1 MCKLNN
7 RYHDTYGLTPHLC
20 VDCEVIE
27 VDHADW
33 MCDTCLTNY
42 NTGNDVDPWIN
53 HTPAETAEYIK
64 RFKEREQFE
73 ALVEQARKDGAD
85 RPQIYTDGS
94 TPMYTGYG
102 GRVSVGG
109 GDEDGATLS
118 VYGSVYGLNSYI
130 GINCNAA
137 DLRAIAAQCLAAA
150 EEVEKAT
157 IKANAR

>member
-1 MCKLNN
+1 MNN
-7 RYHDTYGLTPHLC
+7 
-20 VDCEVIE
+20 
-27 VDHADW
+27 
-33 MCDTCLTNY
+33 
-42 NTGNDVDPWIN
+42 
-53 HTPAETAEYIK
+53 
-64 RFKEREQFE
+64 EQFE

-102 GRVSVGG
+102 GRVSVCGG
-109 GDEDGATLS
+109 SEDGASLS

-137 DLRAIAAQCLAAA
+137 GLRAIAAQCLAAA

-157 IKANAR
+157 IIANTR